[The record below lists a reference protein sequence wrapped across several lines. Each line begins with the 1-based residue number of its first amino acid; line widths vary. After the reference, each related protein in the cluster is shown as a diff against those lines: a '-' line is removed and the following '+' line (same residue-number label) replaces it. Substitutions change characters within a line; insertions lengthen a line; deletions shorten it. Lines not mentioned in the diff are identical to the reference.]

1 MNPVTEIHSIDAP
14 ELAFYANLSEKQLY
28 HYFEPAPG
36 IFLAE
41 SPNVIERALA
51 AGYEPLSV
59 LACRKQMTGRAAEI
73 LSGYGNLPVYT
84 APDSVL
90 GQIGGFQLTRG
101 MQCAMRR
108 KTLPAVET
116 VLDGATRVVV
126 LENVMNPTNVGAI
139 FRSAAALNIDAVL
152 LTTGCADPLQKR
164 AVRVSVGNVFLIP
177 WTYFPGKMVQ
187 EGPQGSSACH
197 ISSLKALGFTTVA
210 MALKENSVSIRDPRL
225 KSAEKLAIVM
235 GTEGEGL
242 RQATID
248 ACDYTVKIPMSNGV
262 DSLNVAAAGA
272 VAFWELG
279 NHRELPS

>member
-59 LACRKQMTGRAAEI
+59 LACRKQLTGRAAEI

-187 EGPQGSSACH
+187 EGPQDSSACH
-197 ISSLKALGFTTVA
+197 ISSLKALGFTTAA
-210 MALKENSVSIRDPRL
+210 MALKEDSVSLRDPRL
-225 KSAEKLAIVM
+225 KSTEKLAIVM
-235 GTEGEGL
+235 GTEGDGL
-242 RQATID
+242 PMQVITD
-248 ACDYTVKIPMSNGV
+248 ADYVVRIPMSHQV
-262 DSLNVAAAGA
+262 DSLNVAAASA
-272 VAFWELG
+272 VAFFATQK
-279 NHRELPS
+279 R